1 MKNLLTALSV
11 KAGKQNHHQVLQQ
24 NNLNWDLLPKV
35 LKDLKGQMETA
46 RADNSR
52 KPLPPLEQRDK
63 GKKAGSGTSEEMLSL
78 PVKVLVALSCPSL
91 CKPMD
96 YSLSGSSVHGIL
108 QPRILE
114 WVAIPFSRGS
124 SQSRDQTQVSRFAD

>member
-96 YSLSGSSVHGIL
+96 YSLSGSSVLGIV
-108 QPRILE
+108 QARILE
-114 WVAIPFSRGS
+114 WVAIFYSNLVQFSHS
-124 SQSRDQTQVSRFAD
+124 VVSDSL